1 MRLAKRRHEM
11 LGAYCDSRDNNFN
24 LLRIVAAT
32 LVLFTHSFGMTG
44 NGSSELLASA
54 FGMSFG
60 SWAVDIFFVAS
71 GFLIAK
77 SWDRTKS
84 VRSFVTA
91 RIARIYPGLWVC
103 VVVCVV
109 GIGPAFTTLPL
120 LEYSMHLETI
130 KFVVENSTL
139 ILNGVWTSL
148 PGTFVGQSVGVV
160 YPLWTMPY
168 EIKMYLVLLGL
179 GWSGWLY
186 RRNVVPVIIIAAFSV
201 YAWYMF
207 EHIAESR
214 IKEFGRFF
222 FFFFSGSYCYLRRDR
237 IPLRAEIALGG
248 LLLIGLSMLF
258 SQIVYRNLVLS
269 LATPYLVMAFA
280 FLPSGPIRRY
290 NHLGDYSFGLYIYG
304 APVQNV
310 VLAMGGG
317 ESGVFQFFALSLA
330 IALAVAALSW
340 HLVEVKA
347 MRAFVP
353 RSGTGIAKCA
363 EYSK

>member
-1 MRLAKRRHEM
+1 VAIVLQEHGAQLAGSRVEGIRVQLTKRRYET
-11 LGAYCDSRDNNFN
+11 LGPYCDGRDNNFN
-24 LLRIVAAT
+24 LLRIVAAS
-32 LVLFTHSFGMTG
+32 LVLLTHSFGMTG
-44 NGSSELLASA
+44 GGSREMLYTT

-84 VRSFVTA
+84 VRTFVRA
-91 RIARIYPGLWVC
+91 RVARIYPGLWVC
-103 VVVCVV
+103 VLVCAV
-109 GIGPAFTTLPL
+109 GIGPVFTTLPL

-130 KFVVENSTL
+130 KFVIENSTL
-139 ILNGVWTSL
+139 ILNGVSTSL

-168 EIKMYLVLLGL
+168 EIKMYLALLGL

-186 RRNVVPVIIIAAFSV
+186 RRNVVPVIVIVAFSI

-207 EHIAESR
+207 ENIYEAR

-222 FFFFSGSYCYLRRDR
+222 FFFFSGCYFYLRRDR
-237 IPLRAEIALGG
+237 IPLRAEIVLGA
-248 LLLIGLSMLF
+248 LLLIGLSILF
-258 SQIVYRNLVLS
+258 SPIVYRNLVLS
-269 LATPYLVMAFA
+269 LMTPYLVMAFA
-280 FLPSGPIRRY
+280 FLPTGLIRSY
-290 NHLGDYSFGLYIYG
+290 NRFGDYSFGLYIYA

-317 ESGVFQFFALSLA
+317 ALTVLNSL
-330 IALAVAALSW
+330 S
-340 HLVEVKA
+340 
-347 MRAFVP
+347 
-353 RSGTGIAKCA
+353 
-363 EYSK
+363 